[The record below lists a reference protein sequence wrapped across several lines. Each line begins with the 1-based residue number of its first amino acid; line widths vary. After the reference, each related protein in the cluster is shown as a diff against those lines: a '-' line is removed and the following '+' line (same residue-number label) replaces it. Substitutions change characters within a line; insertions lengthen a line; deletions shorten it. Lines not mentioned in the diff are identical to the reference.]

1 MTCTSLPTASSPSP
15 DLHGAYERQLTH
27 LIAMAKVEGFKAYAW
42 KRAQTLDEDTSG
54 LFTGI
59 AEALKQAMLAG
70 QAEALASEGQ
80 SETRRP

>member
-1 MTCTSLPTASSPSP
+1 MTCTPPNDLSPSP
-15 DLHGAYERQLTH
+15 DLHGAYERQLQH

-42 KRAQTLDEDTSG
+42 KRAQELDEKDTSG

-70 QAEALASEGQ
+70 QDEASASEGQ
-80 SETRRP
+80 SATKRP